1 MLTKL
6 DMFFHFL
13 RWADFRRKGVLFAIK
28 KAWRDAQIIKAHHE
42 DTVRKIN
49 NFDEKDLFN

>member
-13 RWADFRRKGVLFAIK
+13 RWADFRKGIRFAIK
-28 KAWRDAQIIKAHHE
+28 KAWEDAQIIKAHHE